1 MKTMKELFEILLEH
15 VESEND
21 CMIVTVTKLAEAP
34 LNTKQQSRRFSGS
47 KSRLPF

>member
-21 CMIVTVTKLAEAP
+21 CMIVTVQKAP
-34 LNTKQQSRRFSGS
+34 AL
-47 KSRLPF
+47 LPAAPAPA